1 MARRVVVTGLGAVT
15 PLGLN
20 VPVTWDA
27 AINGRSGID
36 KITRFDTTGFV
47 TQIAG
52 EVKGFDPEAYVDKKD
67 VKKMDLFIHFALA
80 ASIEVMNDSGLVI
93 EEEEADR
100 FGVFVGAGLGG
111 LAPLERYHSVLLEEG
126 PRKISP
132 FFIPSL
138 IANMAPGQIAMR
150 FGAKGPNLSSVSACA
165 AGSHAIGDAFKVI
178 QRGDADIMISGG
190 TESVITP
197 LGVGG
202 FNAMK

>member
-20 VPVTWDA
+20 VPVSWDA

-36 KITRFDTTGFV
+36 KITRFDTTGFA

-80 ASIEVMNDSGLVI
+80 ASVEAINDAGLVI
-93 EEEEADR
+93 KEEEADR
-100 FGVFVGAGLGG
+100 VGVFVGAGLGG
-111 LAPLERYHSVLLEEG
+111 LATLERYHSALLEGG

-138 IANMAPGQIAMR
+138 LANIARGHV
-150 FGAKGPNLSSVSACA
+150 AK
-165 AGSHAIGDAFKVI
+165 
-178 QRGDADIMISGG
+178 
-190 TESVITP
+190 
-197 LGVGG
+197 
-202 FNAMK
+202 